1 MATFSLLLRALV
13 FCLCCMAMPFTTS
26 VAAQQVTN
34 DLESKSVSTSDQ
46 SLSEQSDL
54 NSSLVNAQRTQLQKE
69 LHSLL
74 AENKRINQEKIQY
87 LKSQSQRVFWTQCL
101 IGFLI
106 VAMLVS
112 LFSFW
117 RLHVQH
123 KFQSGL
129 DSLTTSLKHFQD
141 SIFSLSFI
149 DTSGYSTVG
158 NSSSFHISQT
168 DLDQLDKHSSLS
180 DQIHSRQN
188 SQLNSQLNTQANS
201 QLNSGFHRTLNPNTK
216 SRGDE
221 FSDIR
226 GFFDAWLNVY
236 KPGDPR
242 YEEALAATSKPNSAK
257 PWLQMLDNFR
267 NSSDHSGFERIRKEI
282 KKFFNVKI
290 NGWDTRANAEQKQLS
305 DYPHIVQKIL
315 DLWPTDEVV
324 IYLERLMHNSRMSPR
339 EGFDLNMFQ
348 QLESLLE
355 LASRPDRPR
364 HVQQLKRIGI
374 ADFLF
379 TPNKNDSAAKGTE
392 PTPSIVSP
400 TAPQALV
407 AAVEPVN
414 TPRPQV
420 QEPVGHPIPATLTA
434 KPLTPNA
441 TAAVAIAAAEP
452 ASMLPTTK
460 PVPPTSNRAP
470 ITPAIESDDKTRY
483 TANEVRLKLATAY
496 LDIGDTE
503 GACLLLEDVIKE
515 AVPAQQAHAQ
525 RLLKEI
531 EAKQARICGDN
542 EKIYF
547 H

>member
-1 MATFSLLLRALV
+1 MATFSQFLRALI
-13 FCLCCMAMPFTTS
+13 FCLSCAAMHFAPTA
-26 VAAQQVTN
+26 AAQQNSN
-34 DLESKSVSTSDQ
+34 DLEPKNTSSSVQSTN
-46 SLSEQSDL
+46 EHSDL
-54 NSSLVNAQRTQLQKE
+54 NTSLSNTQRKQLQQE

-87 LKSQSQRVFWTQCL
+87 LESQSQRVFWTQCL

-106 VAMLVS
+106 IAMLIS

-123 KFQSGL
+123 KFQTGL
-129 DSLTTSLKHFQD
+129 DSLTTSLRNFQD

-149 DTSGYSTVG
+149 DTSGYSTAG

-180 DQIHSRQN
+180 NPVNSR
-188 SQLNSQLNTQANS
+188 LNSQLNTQPNS
-201 QLNSGFHRTLNPNTK
+201 QLNSGFHRTLNPNTTG
-216 SRGDE
+216 RGDE

-236 KPGDPR
+236 NPGDPR
-242 YEEALAATSKPNSAK
+242 YEEALAAATKPNSAK

-267 NSSDHSGFERIRKEI
+267 QSSDHSGFENIRKEI
-282 KKFFNVKI
+282 KKFFNIKI
-290 NGWDTRANAEQKQLS
+290 NPLEARNNADQKQLS
-305 DYPHIVQKIL
+305 DFPHIVQKIL

-339 EGFDLNMFQ
+339 EGFDVNMFQ

-355 LASRPDRPR
+355 LANRPDRPR
-364 HVQQLKRIGI
+364 QVQQLKRIGI

-379 TPNKNDSAAKGTE
+379 KTNKNDSAAKSTE
-392 PTPSIVSP
+392 AAPSIVSA
-400 TAPQALV
+400 TAPQV
-407 AAVEPVN
+407 TVTAVEPVN
-414 TPRPQV
+414 TSNPQV
-420 QEPVGHPIPATLTA
+420 KESVDQPIPATSTA
-434 KPLTPNA
+434 NVLTPNTMTAVVAA
-441 TAAVAIAAAEP
+441 TAEAAVT
-452 ASMLPTTK
+452 TTK
-460 PVPPTSNRAP
+460 PVVHTSNRAP
-470 ITPAIESDDKTRY
+470 ITPAVEVDEKTRY

-496 LDIGDTE
+496 LDIADTE

-531 EAKQARICGDN
+531 EAKQARTCGDN

>member
-1 MATFSLLLRALV
+1 MQFAPTA
-13 FCLCCMAMPFTTS
+13 
-26 VAAQQVTN
+26 AAQQNSNELELKNTSSSVQSTN
-34 DLESKSVSTSDQ
+34 
-46 SLSEQSDL
+46 EQSDL
-54 NSSLVNAQRTQLQKE
+54 NTSLSNAQRKQLQQE

-87 LKSQSQRVFWTQCL
+87 LESQSQRVFWTQCL

-106 VAMLVS
+106 IAMLIS

-123 KFQSGL
+123 KFQTGL
-129 DSLTTSLKHFQD
+129 DSLTTSLRNFQD

-149 DTSGYSTVG
+149 DTSGYSTAG

-180 DQIHSRQN
+180 NQVNSR
-188 SQLNSQLNTQANS
+188 LNSQLNTQPNS
-201 QLNSGFHRTLNPNTK
+201 QLNSGFHRTLNPNTTG
-216 SRGDE
+216 RGDE

-236 KPGDPR
+236 NPGDPR
-242 YEEALAATSKPNSAK
+242 YEEALAAATKPNSAK

-267 NSSDHSGFERIRKEI
+267 QSSDHSGFENIRKEI
-282 KKFFNVKI
+282 KKFFNIKI
-290 NGWDTRANAEQKQLS
+290 NPLEARNNADQKQLS
-305 DYPHIVQKIL
+305 DFPHIVQKIL

-339 EGFDLNMFQ
+339 EGFDVNMFQ

-355 LASRPDRPR
+355 LANRPDRPR
-364 HVQQLKRIGI
+364 QVQQLKRIGI

-379 TPNKNDSAAKGTE
+379 KTNKNDSAVKNTKAA
-392 PTPSIVSP
+392 PSIVSA
-400 TAPQALV
+400 TAPQV
-407 AAVEPVN
+407 TVTAVEPVN
-414 TPRPQV
+414 TSNPQV
-420 QEPVGHPIPATLTA
+420 KESVDQPIPATSTA
-434 KPLTPNA
+434 NVLKPNIMTAVVAA
-441 TAAVAIAAAEP
+441 TAEP
-452 ASMLPTTK
+452 AVTTTK
-460 PVPPTSNRAP
+460 PVVHTSNRAP
-470 ITPAIESDDKTRY
+470 VTPAVEVDEKTRY

-496 LDIGDTE
+496 LDIADTE

-531 EAKQARICGDN
+531 EAKQARTCDDN